1 MSTSFD
7 ADLFTVGE
15 LQSDEK
21 VLVVPA
27 YQRPFCWTDKQIE
40 VLVQDLITHFARY
53 SKDKTCR
60 YSLGTVVCHQREALE
75 GIVGQQRLTSIEVL
89 LAILDQRTTH
99 ADDPE
104 FT

>member
-15 LQSDEK
+15 LQADKK

-53 SKDKTCR
+53 SKDKT
-60 YSLGTVVCHQREALE
+60 
-75 GIVGQQRLTSIEVL
+75 RLA
-89 LAILDQRTTH
+89 AILWVRSFAISEKLSRFWT
-99 ADDPE
+99 ASNA
-104 FT
+104 

>member
-75 GIVGQQRLTSIEVL
+75 VLDGQ
-89 LAILDQRTTH
+89 
-99 ADDPE
+99 
-104 FT
+104 